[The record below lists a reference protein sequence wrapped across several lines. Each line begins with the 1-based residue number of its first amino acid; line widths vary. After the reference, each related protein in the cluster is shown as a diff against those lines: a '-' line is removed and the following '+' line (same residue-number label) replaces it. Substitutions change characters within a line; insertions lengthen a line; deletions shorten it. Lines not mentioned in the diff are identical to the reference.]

1 MATKAGTPNKRSWQQ
16 PQRPVFDEHSRKV
29 WRLLISV
36 LALVMLA
43 IAGIAYWMSF
53 KPPPRSFLISITDD
67 RKEFATVP
75 PVPMLEQDEAALKG
89 WAQSTKVPVLFRK
102 LSAIAS
108 PKTFC
113 SNLFSPTESFE
124 FETYNAA
131 GAAQLSKQTL
141 RKDDTLLLY
150 IRAHGMATLPAEG
163 NEPQPFLVT
172 SFEGLE
178 ELTPRNSISVGELFQ
193 QLAAN
198 RDVKTVVI
206 LDAVH
211 FNYDPRLGQLVNE
224 FPQAV
229 AKALPADAANLWV
242 VLPSGNGELSLVSPQ
257 HERTV
262 FSLALLESW
271 QAEKS
276 KGALRVAWPKLLELV
291 KDRYQQVRE
300 DEDDLAFW
308 QSLQQLPR
316 PDVAASSA
324 RPDPAGANVFLPTIP
339 TPKLSKEDEK
349 PKADDKKTDEKKVT
363 STNAVPFPF
372 ASSSP
377 QTLAIFQPPAEPVPA
392 NPATPPGATANHP
405 PAAPATPAPAA
416 AAPPAIIPAP
426 ALPAKED
433 APPRHRPFLV
443 QYSTQLERAWRLR
456 DELENWQQ
464 TSGLQGWSPVHF
476 APHQWRKLN
485 AYLVAYEERCRAGT
499 ARDSE
504 QLKTDL
510 QIVIDDLERLK
521 SHLQSGGEQT
531 AANDQDMFDL
541 AGAWRRFRFG
551 ANEGP
556 SFAWQ
561 SYQASDKNALHEA
574 NRALKIY
581 ADSAYRLPDYVR
593 LQGIMLG
600 SPGVKLT
607 WKSDLLRLQQQ
618 LAGMRQSFQAKSADQ
633 RIQPH
638 MANELLASAK
648 DVQAARDALDR
659 KLVKFAQGLSNSPDV
674 ALPGRCQAIGLL
686 LESPL
691 LPAGERAALLDRV
704 LPPLTGADAVKDIR
718 RVSGGRAGSGS
729 LIIDSLPEQ
738 VFAELQ
744 VIKLLSGE
752 EREKGVTKSDGTLGG
767 SARFCMTKLNE
778 LTAHGFDS
786 KPDTALQLG
795 LEFRTFLSQLPNQIR
810 TEQQALNRLQDR
822 RRAREQ
828 FDLFHW
834 LLLVDGRDASQLS
847 EVPVFLTQPFLP
859 EPAVD
864 GVRITMEPKQIFLS
878 DKPQRVHVYI
888 QLTSDKINPAD
899 LKVKLS
905 LDHDKSLLEVVDAEA
920 RSAAIKNR
928 EVYVGGSKEWR
939 RTFEVKGVE
948 ASNQANV
955 ILTASVVFGDKTATD
970 DVECRLKLPNE
981 IDLKIVPLHR
991 WNEAEPIAGAETDN
1005 RQGAELRLYPNRNTA
1020 LKFLLRNLSSEDKKV
1035 RVQLVRAPRTLRD
1048 RLFSDNRELLPEMQ
1062 ALERQIRSMRDG
1074 LPPQI
1079 AAGVVAETTDKRPLI
1094 LPHKDSPAIAV
1105 NLEMKGAAG
1114 ANPAVAAPIPTANV
1128 DVTGGLIC
1136 VISNVDNPTER
1147 FVRWLDLRPY
1157 APHELYKIGQFQFDG
1172 SQLSFQV
1179 RLNSDDLATGM
1190 QIEANP
1196 LKVVWDRSDRRLG
1209 QPTSFEA
1216 ELPPGKLLAQFQGDV
1231 PAAVRSVLL
1240 PLHIDGY
1247 PRAIVYRL
1255 QLNESSI
1262 TSAIDVK
1269 QDTLAGVH
1277 VGRLTHEKQMFLIQ
1291 KPGSH
1296 FTLLTAPEEP
1306 PDLIVRTLLRGSD
1319 QPSATIKL
1327 DSRPAKQRLLF
1338 DLQADVTAATFA
1350 RGASIEIGLEGQEPI
1365 RRLYH
1370 DRDIRV
1376 QLMSTASGGVLTF
1389 FTSVDDFRNLP
1400 LVVDTDPED
1409 DTRASLLTAVRGNA
1423 DLSAPDAIHSLPIIF
1438 DRKPPEI
1445 VRAALQT
1452 KRIVVNAKKELTP
1465 AIVIDGQVTDGNGV
1479 GVQSITVSMAAKPGA
1494 KPIGDG
1500 KPVVLDVVNN
1510 PGETFRVTQSIPE
1523 GLPEGVY
1530 DLEIQIQPRDFV
1542 GREGAP
1548 FTLPLVIEAPKPKV
1562 AKNLQLGPL
1571 FSEEA
1576 KKRSDDVKEKKKLD
1590 DEIKKLKS
1598 MQPASGS

>member
-1 MATKAGTPNKRSWQQ
+1 MATKAGTSSKRSWQQ

-29 WRLLISV
+29 WRLLLSL

-43 IAGIAYWMSF
+43 VAGIAYWMSF
-53 KPPPRSFLISITDD
+53 KPPPRTFLISITDD

-75 PVPMLEQDEAALKG
+75 PVPMLEQDEAALKS
-89 WAQSTKVPVLFRK
+89 WCQSTKVPVLFRK

-113 SNLFSPTESFE
+113 SSLFSPTESFE
-124 FETYNAA
+124 FETIDSSGASQAA
-131 GAAQLSKQTL
+131 KQAL
-141 RKDDTLLLY
+141 RKEDTLLLF

-163 NEPQPFLVT
+163 NEPQPYLVT

-178 ELTPRNSISVGELFQ
+178 ELTPRNSISVAELFQ

-211 FNYDPRLGQLVNE
+211 FNYDPRLGQLINE

-229 AKALPADAANLWV
+229 AKAIPADATNLWV
-242 VLPSGNGELSLVSPQ
+242 VLPSGTGELSLVSPQ

-262 FSLALLESW
+262 FSLALLDSW

-276 KGALRVAWPKLLELV
+276 KGALRVALPKLLELV

-316 PDVAASSA
+316 PDDVATSA
-324 RPDPAGANVFLPTIP
+324 RPDPPGANVFLPTIP
-339 TPKLSKEDEK
+339 TPKK
-349 PKADDKKTDEKKVT
+349 PKNEELPKTDEQKV
-363 STNAVPFPF
+363 SSKNAPRSRF
-372 ASSSP
+372 AGSSP
-377 QTLAIFQPPAEPVPA
+377 PTLALTFQQPAEPTPVPPPSSTVTP
-392 NPATPPGATANHP
+392 PATT
-405 PAAPATPAPAA
+405 APATPTSPPPTAVPAPQS
-416 AAPPAIIPAP
+416 PVPAP
-426 ALPAKED
+426 AKPEE

-443 QYSTQLERAWRLR
+443 QYSAQLERAWRLR

-510 QIVIDDLERLK
+510 QIVIDDLERLQA
-521 SHLQSGGEQT
+521 HLQSGGEQVAT
-531 AANDQDMFDL
+531 NDRDMFDL
-541 AGAWRRFRFG
+541 AAAWRRFRFG
-551 ANEGP
+551 TNDGP

-561 SYQASDKNALHEA
+561 SFQASDKNALHEA

-581 ADSAYRLPDYVR
+581 ADGAYRLPDYVR

-600 SPGVKLT
+600 TPAVKLT
-607 WKSDLLRLQQQ
+607 WKTDLLRFQQQ
-618 LAGMRQSFQAKSADQ
+618 LSGLRRSFQAKSTDQ

-638 MANELLASAK
+638 IANGLLASAK

-659 KLVKFAQGLSNSPDV
+659 KLVKFAQGLSSSQEV
-674 ALPGRCQAIGLL
+674 ALPGRAHAISLL

-704 LPPLTGADAVKDIR
+704 LPPLREAEGVKEVR
-718 RVSGGRAGSGS
+718 RISGGRAGSGS

-752 EREKGVTKSDGTLGG
+752 ERDKGVTKPDGTLGG
-767 SARFCMTKLNE
+767 SARFCMSKLNE
-778 LTAHGFDS
+778 LTSHGFDS

-795 LEFRTFLSQLPNQIR
+795 AQFRNFLSQLPNQVR
-810 TEQQALNRLQDR
+810 TQQQALNRLQDR

-834 LLLVDGRDASQLS
+834 LLLVDGRDAAQLS
-847 EVPVFLTQPFLP
+847 DVPVFLTQPFLP

-888 QLTSDKINPAD
+888 QLSSDKVNPAD

-905 LDHDKSLLEVVDAEA
+905 LDHDRNLLEVVDAEA

-939 RTFEVKGVE
+939 RTFEVKGVD
-948 ASNQANV
+948 AGNQASV
-955 ILTASVVFGDKTATD
+955 ILTANVTFGDKTATD

-981 IDLKIVPLHR
+981 IDLKIVPQHR
-991 WNEAEPIAGAETDN
+991 WNETEPIAGAETDN

-1020 LKFLLRNLSSEDKKV
+1020 LKFLLRNLSGDDKKV

-1048 RLFSDNRELLPEMQ
+1048 RLFNDNRELLPEMQ
-1062 ALERQIRSMRDG
+1062 ALERQIRSLREG

-1079 AAGVVAETTDKRPLI
+1079 AAGVVAETAEKTPLL
-1094 LPHKDSPAIAV
+1094 LPFKNSPAVAV
-1105 NLEMKGAAG
+1105 NLEMKD
-1114 ANPAVAAPIPTANV
+1114 AVAANPVGAAPSPPANV

-1136 VISNVDNPTER
+1136 IISNVDNPTER

-1216 ELPPGKLLAQFQGDV
+1216 ELLPGKLFVKFQGDV
-1231 PAAVRSVLL
+1231 PSAVRSLLL

-1255 QLNESSI
+1255 QLNDSSI
-1262 TSAIDVK
+1262 TSAIDAK
-1269 QDTLAGVH
+1269 QDSLAGLH
-1277 VGRLTHEKQMFLIQ
+1277 VGRLTHEKQMFLVN

-1296 FTLLTAPEEP
+1296 FTPLTAPEEP
-1306 PDLIVRTLLRGSD
+1306 PDLLVRTLLRGSD
-1319 QPSATIKL
+1319 QPAATIKL

-1338 DLQADVTAATFA
+1338 DLQADVTAAAFA
-1350 RGASIEIGLEGQEPI
+1350 KGASIEIGLEGQEPI
-1365 RRLYH
+1365 RRIYH

-1376 QLMSTASGGVLTF
+1376 QLLSAASSGVLTF
-1389 FTSVDDFRNLP
+1389 FTRVDDFRNLP
-1400 LVVDTDPED
+1400 LVVDTDPEG

-1423 DLSAPDAIHSLPIIF
+1423 DISAPDAIHSLPIIF
-1438 DRKPPEI
+1438 DRKPPEV

-1465 AIVIDGQVTDGNGV
+1465 PIVIDGQVTDGNGV
-1479 GVQSITVSMAAKPGA
+1479 GMQSITVSMTAKPGA

-1500 KPVVLDVVNN
+1500 KPVVLAAVSN
-1510 PGETFRVTQSIPE
+1510 PGENFRITQTIPE

-1530 DLEIQIQPRDFV
+1530 DLEIQIQPRDLV
-1542 GREGAP
+1542 GREGP
-1548 FTLPLVIEAPKPKV
+1548 PLTLPLVIEAPKPKV

-1590 DEIKKLKS
+1590 DEIKKMKS
-1598 MQPASGS
+1598 MQPAAGS